1 MNPVSLEG
9 THVTLDALLRLRPA
23 TLAANR
29 ETLKARLG
37 TSGSRLSR
45 FRGRGI
51 EFTEVRAYQPGDD
64 VRSIDWKVTARRTQP
79 HTKVY
84 HEERERPELLIVDQT
99 RSMFFGTGRRLK
111 SVTAAETAAVLAW
124 QYLDRGDR
132 VGGLVLGEQ
141 GQALVRP
148 RRRTAA
154 TVRFLRAI
162 ESANQCLSAD
172 MDGDPPSLAAAL
184 TEAKRLA
191 PTGHGVH
198 IISGFSEPMDI
209 LKRPLAGLA
218 LNNEVRLIFVYDSF
232 EAAPPIGRFQLLRG
246 TERLVFNTHHAPLR
260 ERFAA
265 EFAERMHRL
274 RRICEQT
281 GCRLLEL
288 RNQDSLLEGKARAT

>member
-132 VGGLVLGEQ
+132 VGGLVLGEK

-148 RRRTAA
+148 RRRVAA

-162 ESANQCLSAD
+162 ESANQSLSAD
-172 MDGDPPSLAAAL
+172 MEGDPPSLAAAL
-184 TEAKRLA
+184 AEAKRLA

-198 IISGFSEPMDI
+198 IISDFSEPMDI

-232 EAAPPIGRFQLLRG
+232 EAAPPIGRFQLSRR

-265 EFAERMHRL
+265 EFAERMHKL

-288 RNQDSLLEGKARAT
+288 RNQDSLLEGKARAA